1 MSSSTTGRPTQS
13 PGVKAVGADGAQYQI
28 NAKAVVLATGG
39 FAGNGEMQK
48 EYLSDEYWP
57 LKGVWGTY
65 GYGMTQNDGK
75 MIQSAIDI
83 GAGTYNIDMPPMV
96 HFVTTTQIL
105 TEYPVNMIEG
115 KVDNRYG
122 YEATWSLNDVPMTMA
137 ISQNVLQVDVH
148 GDRYAN
154 EAETFVWWKAG
165 PTFFSIWSD
174 AQVKEVQKNGF
185 SVVKTTMAQ
194 GQGGVP
200 VGPAHPRDLRCAGVG
215 CQGGIRLQGG
225 HPQRAGRQDRHG
237 SCQAGEVGRRL
248 Q

>member
-1 MSSSTTGRPTQS
+1 
-13 PGVKAVGADGAQYQI
+13 
-28 NAKAVVLATGG
+28 
-39 FAGNGEMQK
+39 
-48 EYLSDEYWP
+48 
-57 LKGVWGTY
+57 
-65 GYGMTQNDGK
+65 
-75 MIQSAIDI
+75 
-83 GAGTYNIDMPPMV
+83 
-96 HFVTTTQIL
+96 
-105 TEYPVNMIEG
+105 MIEG

-200 VGPAHPRDLRCAGVG
+200 VGQPIPEIYDVLESAVKVGYVYKACLLYTSRCV
-215 CQGGIRLQGG
+215 
-225 HPQRAGRQDRHG
+225 
-237 SCQAGEVGRRL
+237 
-248 Q
+248 